1 MISEEELIAEYRAT
15 VRPLYAYISK
25 RTGGQRDLAE
35 DVVQETY
42 LRAVSHWRRNG
53 KPRVPLAWLKT
64 VARNTLISH
73 YRRVKPDS
81 LEHLDIDLEGESQ
94 SQQETENTAVL
105 FYGLSQ
111 LNKGQSSLLE
121 AFHIEGNTVQEMS
134 SELGLSERAV
144 EGRLRRARLKL
155 KKYLRQ
161 CSLDG
166 GRKAERKGVK

>member
-15 VRPLYAYISK
+15 VRPLYAYVSK

-42 LRAVSHWRRNG
+42 LRAVSHWRRIG

-81 LEHLDIDLEGESQ
+81 LEQLGIDLEGESQ
-94 SQQETENTAVL
+94 SQRETENTAVL
-105 FYGLSQ
+105 FYGLSR

-121 AFHIEGNTVQEMS
+121 AFYIEGNTVQEIS

-161 CSLDG
+161 YSLDG